1 MGARLFLPRPA
12 AAGPTPTNSG
22 EGRPSGRPREAA
34 ALLLV
39 ASGLFLILALFSC
52 TITPGDP
59 DGASS
64 WVGPTGGFVAHVLAQ
79 GFGVAA
85 WLAPLELGLV
95 AIPLFRGRPIGDIW
109 LRLAGDLT
117 LAVVASALV
126 QVAAPGA
133 VAFGHAPAGG
143 NVGLLFGELMRE
155 LFSTVGSFLVGST
168 SVGLILIG
176 RSSFSFIQAC
186 RRALELLELVALK
199 LTAWSRRINQAWR
212 EARALRRAEAERAPR
227 IEPRDP
233 DEAILLHLAEDDSD
247 WIPIEHT
254 GAPPLAISQ
263 ALKSARAPELDG
275 L

>member
-1 MGARLFLPRPA
+1 MGARLFLPRHVPTGPTPA
-12 AAGPTPTNSG
+12 AANESRPT
-22 EGRPSGRPREAA
+22 GRLREAA

-39 ASGLFLILALFSC
+39 AGGLFLILALFSC
-52 TITPGDP
+52 TIRPGDV
-59 DGASS
+59 DSSSS
-64 WVGPTGGFVAHVLAQ
+64 WVGPTGGFVAQVLAQ

-95 AIPLFRGRPIGDIW
+95 AIPLFRGRPLGDLW

-155 LFSTVGSFLVGST
+155 LFSSAGSFLVGST
-168 SVGLILIG
+168 VVGLILIG

-186 RRALELLELVALK
+186 RRTMELLELIALK

-227 IEPRDP
+227 IEARDP
-233 DEAILLHLAEDDSD
+233 DEAILLHLTEDDRD

-254 GAPPLAISQ
+254 GAPPLATPH
-263 ALKSARAPELDG
+263 ALKRAR
-275 L
+275 